1 MNHRQNPFHWSFSC
15 GTWAG
20 VDVRMSVWMP
30 ILLVLICLRLQD
42 LQFGLAVAGIFLL
55 STLLHEM
62 SHIMMVR
69 ATGGM
74 GDEVLLWPLGG
85 LAMVH
90 PAGTFRSQ
98 FFTPAAGP
106 LCNLAICLLTAVP
119 LLQSGLPGEV
129 FYPFTLPIAK
139 LSAEPLRDLLIVT
152 FWLNWVLVLIN
163 MLPVYPLDC
172 GRMVQ
177 AMLATRWN
185 AETTTQIYLKV
196 GVGVGFIGFI
206 FGMFADGSETLR
218 PCATWVVAISA
229 MVLLLNLQESFQ
241 LQTSE
246 SYDESV
252 FGYDFSQGYTS
263 LERGLETEQKPAK
276 RPSTLQR
283 WRERRKAEKQRRQQE
298 QNAQVQAELDVL
310 LQKIQDHGMESLSDA
325 ERRKLKRASDLFREK
340 GKSAQ

>member
-1 MNHRQNPFHWSFSC
+1 MNHRQSPIHWSFSC

-42 LQFGLAVAGIFLL
+42 LQLGLVVALIFLL

-62 SHIMMVR
+62 SHILMVR

-98 FFTPAAGP
+98 FLTPAAGP
-106 LCNLAICLLTAVP
+106 LCNLGICLLAVIP
-119 LLQSGLPGEV
+119 LLQSGLPREM
-129 FYPFTLPIAK
+129 FSPFTLPIAG
-139 LSAEPLRDLLIVT
+139 LSAEPLRELLIVT
-152 FWLNWVLVLIN
+152 FWLNWILLLVNL
-163 MLPVYPLDC
+163 LPVFPLDG

-177 AMLATRWN
+177 ALLITRWN
-185 AETTTQIYLKV
+185 GDAATQIYLKV
-196 GVGVGFIGFI
+196 GVAVGFIGFI
-206 FGMFADGSETLR
+206 IGMFADS
-218 PCATWVVAISA
+218 TWIVAISA

-241 LQTSE
+241 LQTTETYEE
-246 SYDESV
+246 SL

-263 LERGLETEQKPAK
+263 LERGLESEQKPAK
-276 RPSTLQR
+276 PPGTLQR
-283 WRERRKAEKQRRQQE
+283 WRERRKAEKLRRQQE
-298 QNAQVQAELDVL
+298 QNAQLQAELDVL
-310 LQKIQDHGMESLSDA
+310 LQKIQDHGMDSLSDA
-325 ERRKLKRASDLFREK
+325 ERRQLKRAAALFREK
-340 GKSAQ
+340 GKPAQ